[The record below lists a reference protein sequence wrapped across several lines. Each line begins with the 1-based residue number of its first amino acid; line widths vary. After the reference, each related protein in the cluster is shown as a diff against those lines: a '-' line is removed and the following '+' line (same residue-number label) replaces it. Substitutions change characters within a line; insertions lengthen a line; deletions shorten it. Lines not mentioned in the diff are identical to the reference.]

1 MNVHSTLSALGEENV
16 TTGTITVK
24 DVAREADVSV
34 GTVSR
39 VFNNHVNVTED
50 IRQRVL
56 EAASKIGYFGPRGQD
71 TRSRESSRSLR
82 EIGFIFSSSID
93 STAVTSN
100 PFWSHILNGVESEA
114 RKSNIKVTYRTLGE
128 LVQTPQLLLTTLY
141 EMKLGGILLVGPA
154 EPETVRL
161 IQSMKLPLVL
171 IDNYVPGLSVDAVLG
186 DNYEGAR
193 AAVDYLISEG
203 HRRIAFIGGPAST
216 DGPRPLN
223 KIYTLERRAGGYRT
237 ALLDAGLPI
246 NYDLYEATNLSTDG
260 AYTACKRMLI
270 KGDADSFSAIFCA
283 NDEIAIGAMKAL
295 REMGRRVP
303 EDVSLIGFDDI
314 AMVEHLT
321 PALTTIRINKEA
333 LGSTAVKSLLARAAD
348 FDAVNVTSMLEVELI
363 KRDSVATHI
372 E

>member
-1 MNVHSTLSALGEENV
+1 M

-171 IDNYVPGLSVDAVLG
+171 I